1 MVCSCR
7 VVQPRNA
14 STEAQRV
21 YAVIS
26 SDNGLASSER
36 RLLRFLCQ
44 AASSLGAVQRM
55 HWRHQA
61 LAGTVLTQPAPCQR
75 HGRTLLSVPARS

>member
-26 SDNGLASSER
+26 SDNGLASSEW

-44 AASSLGAVQRM
+44 AASRLQRLLRRIAV
-55 HWRHQA
+55 A
-61 LAGTVLTQPAPCQR
+61 
-75 HGRTLLSVPARS
+75 